1 MPVTACLF
9 DAYGTLFDVTS
20 AARRLQGEIGPSWA
34 RLAEVWRTRQVE
46 YTWLRSLMGRYVD
59 FRTVTAEALD
69 YAFAALGQVPA
80 PGLTNRLMGLYMTL
94 DAYPEVPEVLSAL
107 RARGIGT
114 AILSNGS
121 PDMLTAATDSAGLGG
136 LMDDVLSVDAVRVF
150 KPDPAAYGLGCA
162 RFGVEADRLAF
173 VSSNGWD
180 VAGAATFG
188 FRTIWVNR
196 AGAPAERLP
205 GAPVAELDSLHRL
218 PDLLADPGRV

>member
-180 VAGAATFG
+180 VAGATTFG